1 MMMMM
6 MKRNLLLSF
15 LVVAVIA
22 VVSVSGFAGGLPN
35 QADVRRS
42 SSSSSTGSSSS
53 TAIYGIFDSMKKSME
68 SGYAG
73 GEDSP
78 YARKLAQDAEKAEA
92 QKQRSK
98 DRRKKGY
105 KELKDVIGK
114 EKTFVNTKY
123 DNDGKLRK
131 TKAKGNKKGEELP
144 PPKEEKKKLFGMF

>member
-1 MMMMM
+1 MM
-6 MKRNLLLSF
+6 MKMMKNNLLFPL

-22 VVSVSGFAGGLPN
+22 VVSVSGFAGCLPH
-35 QADVRRS
+35 QSDVRS
-42 SSSSSTGSSSS
+42 SSSPSTSSRSSS
-53 TAIYGIFDSMKKSME
+53 TTTALSGIFDSMKKSME

-73 GEDSP
+73 GDDSP

-131 TKAKGNKKGEELP
+131 TKAKAKKEEPP

>member
-1 MMMMM
+1 
-6 MKRNLLLSF
+6 MKRNLLFSL

-22 VVSVSGFAGGLPN
+22 VASVSGFAGCLPTQSN
-35 QADVRRS
+35 VRS
-42 SSSSSTGSSSS
+42 SSRTGSSSS
-53 TAIYGIFDSMKKSME
+53 TTAIYGIFDSMKKSME

>member
-1 MMMMM
+1 MMM
-6 MKRNLLLSF
+6 MKKNLLFPL

-35 QADVRRS
+35 QSNVWSA
-42 SSSSSTGSSSS
+42 SSSSTSSRASS
-53 TAIYGIFDSMKKSME
+53 TTTALSGIFDSMKKSME

-73 GEDSP
+73 GDDSP

-131 TKAKGNKKGEELP
+131 KKAANKKEEPPPP

>member
-1 MMMMM
+1 MMIR
-6 MKRNLLLSF
+6 MKRNLLFSL
-15 LVVAVIA
+15 LVGAVIA
-22 VVSVSGFAGGLPN
+22 VASVSGFAGCLPTQSN
-35 QADVRRS
+35 VRS
-42 SSSSSTGSSSS
+42 SSRTGSSST

-131 TKAKGNKKGEELP
+131 TKAKAKANKKGEEPP

>member
-1 MMMMM
+1 MMIR
-6 MKRNLLLSF
+6 MKRNLLFSL

-22 VVSVSGFAGGLPN
+22 VASVSGFAGCLPTQSN
-35 QADVRRS
+35 VRS
-42 SSSSSTGSSSS
+42 SSRTGSSSS
-53 TAIYGIFDSMKKSME
+53 TTAIYGIFDSMKKSME